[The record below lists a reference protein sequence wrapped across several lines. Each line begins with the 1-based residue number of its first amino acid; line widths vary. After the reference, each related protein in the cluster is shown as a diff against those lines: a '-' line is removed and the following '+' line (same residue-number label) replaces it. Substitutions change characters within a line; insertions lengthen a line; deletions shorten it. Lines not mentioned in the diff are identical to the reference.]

1 MLDTNF
7 KILREIKNN
16 NQVTQRDLARKVSVS
31 LGKVNSL
38 LKEYSDLGYINK
50 SLEGKKVKYEI
61 TELGESVLVDGLDV
75 AMETR
80 ISINEENDI
89 SGDVNYAV
97 ILAAGRQKDFNTPTS
112 SLMIGECSIIER
124 TVKMLKSSGIE
135 NIVVIV
141 GYKSNILIDI
151 LSNYDNVNFVYNDEY
166 ETSGTMKSLSRV
178 KEVVKN
184 DFLLIESDLVF
195 EEKALNA
202 VLEAESRDCVL
213 ITELSGIGDEAFVEI
228 RNNYVYKIS
237 KDIHQFN
244 RIDGELIGLTK
255 ISFNLFNLM
264 LREFEL
270 NENRLVNYEYI
281 LLDVSRK
288 YDIGY
293 VKVNDLTWGE
303 VDNTSQYE
311 KAKKKFITYC

>member
-16 NQVTQRDLARKVSVS
+16 NQVTQRELARKVSVS

-50 SLEGKKVKYEI
+50 LLEGKKVKYEI
-61 TELGESVLVDGLDV
+61 TELGESVLVDGLDI

-89 SGDVNYAV
+89 GGDVNYAV

-124 TVKMLKSSGIE
+124 TVKMLKSAGIE

-151 LSNYDNVNFVYNDEY
+151 LSNYDNINFVYNDEY
-166 ETSGTMKSLSRV
+166 ETSGTMKSLSII

-184 DFLLIESDLVF
+184 DFLLIESDLLF

-202 VLEAESRDCVL
+202 VLEADSRDCVL

-244 RIDGELIGLTK
+244 RVDGELIGLTK

-293 VKVNDLTWGE
+293 VKINDLIWGE
-303 VDNTSQYE
+303 IDNMSQYE

>member
-16 NQVTQRDLARKVSVS
+16 NQVTQRELARKVSVS

-38 LKEYSDLGYINK
+38 LKEYNDIGYINK

-61 TELGESVLVDGLDV
+61 TELGESVLVDRLDV

-97 ILAAGRQKDFNTPTS
+97 ILAAGRQKDFNIPTS

-124 TVKMLKSSGIE
+124 TVKMLKSAGIE
-135 NIVVIV
+135 NIIVIV

-151 LSNYDNVNFVYNDEY
+151 LSNYDNINFVYNDEY
-166 ETSGTMKSLSRV
+166 EASGTMKSLSSI
-178 KEVVKN
+178 KELVKN

-202 VLEAESRDCVL
+202 VLEAKDRDCVL

-244 RIDGELIGLTK
+244 RVDGELIGLTK

-264 LREFEL
+264 LKEFEL

-293 VKVNDLTWGE
+293 VKINDLIWGE
-303 VDNTSQYE
+303 VDNISQYE
-311 KAKKKFITYC
+311 KAKKKFTTYC